1 MIYSIFSIFFFFLIG
16 IFINLNHQTLNSWYI
31 KNHKNFPNSHHIK
44 DAFISIQNLNFKT
57 KENPI
62 YILGASN
69 IYPIYEAS
77 KNNPNVIKM
86 TSGSMGLFDYL
97 RIIENIKFENSNII
111 MGIAPRRF
119 SNFWVERSIYESY
132 YLYGV
137 AGKFPI
143 LSPNFQKIWKTRPS
157 PFNVN
162 GLSFLTIIKWSLY
175 KPSAFYS
182 YLFIDIKDNIFRNL
196 IEKYKMK
203 TTHPVSK
210 EMINCKV
217 SVNELCNINTLS
229 KDKIIEFKNWFNV
242 SKFQFDESINESFKT
257 LQLIIDVAK
266 KKNKNFNI
274 IIMEAAVSEFEDN
287 ELLPYLKNYYLKLKE
302 IKKKNP
308 SVIFIQFDRLKYDN
322 SQKYFSDTVHVNKLG
337 QEYYQPYY
345 LSYENYIK

>member
-16 IFINLNHQTLNSWYI
+16 IFINLNHQTINSWYV
-31 KNHKNFPNSHHIK
+31 KNHKIFPNSHHIK
-44 DAFISIQNLNFKT
+44 DAFNSIQNLNFKT

-143 LSPNFQKIWKTRPS
+143 LSPNFQKIWETRSS
-157 PFNVN
+157 PFNVD
-162 GLSFLTIIKWSLY
+162 GLSFFTIIKWSLY
-175 KPSAFYS
+175 KPFAFYS

-196 IEKYKMK
+196 IENYNIK
-203 TTHPVSK
+203 TTYPLSK
-210 EMINCKV
+210 EKINCKF
-217 SVNELCNINTLS
+217 SLNKLCNNINSLS
-229 KDKIIEFKNWFNV
+229 KEKIIEFRNWFNV

-266 KKNKNFNI
+266 KKIKTLILLSWKLQFQNLKIMNFYRI
-274 IIMEAAVSEFEDN
+274 
-287 ELLPYLKNYYLKLKE
+287 
-302 IKKKNP
+302 
-308 SVIFIQFDRLKYDN
+308 
-322 SQKYFSDTVHVNKLG
+322 
-337 QEYYQPYY
+337 
-345 LSYENYIK
+345 